1 MAEKIGKHGWAGL
14 EIGSAAGV
22 GREGVNIKSRDILR
36 FLKERGPMYVPT
48 YLIFI
53 GMWMCPLAVQ
63 QGWHMYF
70 LDVSSQEIRNMF
82 ITILPGKTLQ
92 ALIPLLWQPL
102 LAATVLLAVVEL
114 GPNVSFEFKMPME
127 KD

>member
-1 MAEKIGKHGWAGL
+1 M

-22 GREGVNIKSRDILR
+22 GRVVVNIKSRGILR
-36 FLKERGPMYVPT
+36 FLKEREPMYVPT

-63 QGWHMYF
+63 QGWYMYF

-82 ITILPGKTLQ
+82 VTVLPGKILQ
-92 ALIPLLWQPL
+92 ALIPVVWQPL
-102 LAATVLLAVVEL
+102 LASTVLLAVVEL
-114 GPNVSFEFKMPME
+114 GPNVSFGFKMPRE